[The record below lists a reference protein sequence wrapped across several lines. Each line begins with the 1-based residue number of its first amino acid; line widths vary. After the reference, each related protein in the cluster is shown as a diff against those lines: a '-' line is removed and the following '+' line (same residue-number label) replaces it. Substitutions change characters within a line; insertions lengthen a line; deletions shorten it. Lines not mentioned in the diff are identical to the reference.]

1 MAVITGFRF
10 ATENERNAFVA
21 GLDFAD
27 SDDLV
32 VMLPEEPLDEE
43 GFWPVFVLDDSEEPE
58 TQPDDAEVFPTWKTG
73 KPTDLSFI
81 SRQDDDGDWDDDDDD
96 DDDEDDE
103 DETPSSPAPSNG
115 LAG

>member
-32 VMLPEEPLDEE
+32 VMLPEDAQDDE
-43 GFWPVFVLDDSEEPE
+43 GFWPVFVLDESEEPE
-58 TQPDDAEVFPTWKTG
+58 VEAEKAEVFPTWKKG
-73 KPTDLSFI
+73 QPTDLSFV
-81 SRQDDDGDWDDDDDD
+81 SRQDDDEEW
-96 DDDEDDE
+96 DEDDE
-103 DETPSSPAPSNG
+103 DEWDDDDDAA
-115 LAG
+115 AGDDEGSDEKK

>member
-32 VMLPEEPLDEE
+32 VMLPEEPLDDE
-43 GFWPVFVLDDSEEPE
+43 GFWPVFVLDESEEPE
-58 TQPDDAEVFPTWKTG
+58 IGPDEAEVFPTWKD
-73 KPTDLSFI
+73 KQATDLSFI
-81 SRQDDDGDWDDDDDD
+81 SRQDDDWDEDEDDDDWEEAEEEKVEKDGG
-96 DDDEDDE
+96 
-103 DETPSSPAPSNG
+103 A
-115 LAG
+115 A

>member
-10 ATENERNAFVA
+10 TTENERNAFVA

-58 TQPDDAEVFPTWKTG
+58 TQPDDAEVFPTWKDG
-73 KPTDLSFI
+73 LPTDLSFI
-81 SRQDDDGDWDDDDDD
+81 SRQDE
-96 DDDEDDE
+96 DEDADCY
-103 DETPSSPAPSNG
+103 DD
-115 LAG
+115 

>member
-58 TQPDDAEVFPTWKTG
+58 IQPDEAEVFPTWKDG
-73 KPTDLSFI
+73 QATDLSFI
-81 SRQDDDGDWDDDDDD
+81 SRQDADEDDDW

-103 DETPSSPAPSNG
+103 DEA
-115 LAG
+115 AGSAKP

>member
-32 VMLPEEPLDEE
+32 VMLPEETQDDE

-58 TQPDDAEVFPTWKTG
+58 VEAEQAEVFPTWKKG
-73 KPTDLSFI
+73 QATDLSFV
-81 SRQDDDGDWDDDDDD
+81 SNPDDEADWDDDDEDW
-96 DDDEDDE
+96 DDEEEGDE
-103 DETPSSPAPSNG
+103 EKSDGTAPK
-115 LAG
+115 AG